1 MPELGTEQQPSLVD
15 LDLLAEVSELLT
27 VIDLDHVLERVIELT
42 ARSVEA
48 SKASLF
54 LHHEHSDEWQRLLI
68 TRDLDPQES
77 ARVVQSVLDTGL
89 AGWVMRE
96 RRGAIVYDT
105 ETDER
110 WHVFEDDTNAVRSA
124 ICLPLIQHGEVLAV
138 ITLVHPE
145 PEHFTEQHLRLLNIV
160 ANQAAVAI
168 RNAQLFHRMQ
178 AQQRQLEATL
188 HAIPDLLIVVDDE
201 GLILVAND
209 AAADFIGGVSRQELV
224 GRPLTSILHV
234 DSALSRLGDILTD
247 PSRTESTWTFEA
259 RSDRKRQDCV
269 VTASRWG
276 NQSGGA
282 GGHVIVMHDV
292 TTMRDLDRFKSEML
306 KMASHDL
313 RSPLALIV
321 GYCELIR
328 FDTEPA
334 SAQNEYL
341 DVITRSTRR
350 MSTLLDDLLKVEEI
364 RTSPAEM
371 QKPTDFGELVN
382 GVVDNLQMLAG
393 QKAQV
398 VTLDLR
404 LDGLPPI
411 TIDPVLIREAMDNL
425 TTNASKYTADG
436 GHIEVQSYYDNY
448 RLHFVVDDDG
458 VGISPDDLPR
468 IFEWGFR
475 AKRHVED
482 SVDGKGLGLSMVK
495 TVLERHGGE
504 VWVESQEGVGSRFGF
519 WLPR

>member
-1 MPELGTEQQPSLVD
+1 MPELGMERQPSLVD

-48 SKASLF
+48 STASLF

-110 WHVFEDDTNAVRSA
+110 WHVFEDDTNTVRSA
-124 ICLPLIQHGEVLAV
+124 ICLPLMQRGEVLAV

-145 PEHFTEQHLRLLNIV
+145 PNHFNEQHLRLLNIV

-168 RNAQLFHRMQ
+168 RNAQLFHHMQ

-201 GLILVAND
+201 GQILVAND
-209 AAADFIGGVSRQELV
+209 TAAEFVGGVTRQELV
-224 GRPLTSILHV
+224 GRPLTSILHI
-234 DSALSRLGDILTD
+234 DSALSRLGDIFTK
-247 PSRTESTWTFEA
+247 PSRADSTWTFEA

-269 VTASRWG
+269 VTVSRWE
-276 NQSGGA
+276 NLSGGA

-292 TTMRDLDRFKSEML
+292 TTLRDLDRFKSEML

-328 FDTEPA
+328 FDTEPD
-334 SAQNEYL
+334 STQNEYL

-364 RTSPAEM
+364 RTSPVEM
-371 QKPTDFGELVN
+371 QQPSDFDELVH
-382 GVVDNLQMLAG
+382 GVVDNLQMMAG
-393 QKAQV
+393 QKEQQV
-398 VTLDLR
+398 VVDVR
-404 LDGLPPI
+404 LDGLPPL
-411 TIDPVLIREAMDNL
+411 TVDPMLIREAMENL
-425 TTNASKYTADG
+425 TTNASKYTAEG
-436 GHIEVQSYYDNY
+436 GRIELQSYYDDY
-448 RLHFVVDDDG
+448 RAHFIVADNG
-458 VGISPDDLPR
+458 VGINAEDLPR

-475 AKRHVED
+475 AKRHIDD
-482 SVDGKGLGLSMVK
+482 SVEGKGLGLSLVK
-495 TVLERHGGE
+495 TVLERHGGD
-504 VWVESQEGVGSRFGF
+504 VWVESQEGAGSRFGF

>member
-1 MPELGTEQQPSLVD
+1 MPELGMEQQPSLVD

-27 VIDLDHVLERVIELT
+27 VTDLDHVLERVIALT

-110 WHVFEDDTNAVRSA
+110 WHIFEDDPNAVRSA
-124 ICLPLIQHGEVLAV
+124 LCLPLMQRGEVLAV

-145 PEHFTEQHLRLLNIV
+145 PNHFNEQHLRLLNIV

-178 AQQRQLEATL
+178 TQQRQLEATL
-188 HAIPDLLIVVDDE
+188 HAIPDLLLVVDDE
-201 GLILVAND
+201 GQILVAND
-209 AAADFIGGVSRQELV
+209 AAAEFVGGVTRQELV
-224 GRPLTSILHV
+224 GRSLSSILHI
-234 DSALSRLGDILTD
+234 DSVLSRLEDIFTN
-247 PSRTESTWTFEA
+247 PSRTGSTWSFEA

-269 VTASRWG
+269 VTVSPWE
-276 NQSGGA
+276 NLSGA

-328 FDTEPA
+328 FDTDPE
-334 SAQNEYL
+334 STQNEYL

-371 QKPTDFGELVN
+371 QQPTDFGELVS
-382 GVVDNLQMLAG
+382 GVVDNLRLMAAPKEQ
-393 QKAQV
+393 QV
-398 VTLDLR
+398 VVDIR
-404 LDGLPPI
+404 LDGLPPL
-411 TIDPVLIREAMDNL
+411 TMDPVLIREAMENL
-425 TTNASKYTADG
+425 TTNASKYTAEAG
-436 GHIEVQSYYDNY
+436 RIEVQSYYDDY
-448 RLHFVVDDDG
+448 RVHFIVTDNG

-475 AKRHVED
+475 SKRHIDD
-482 SVDGKGLGLSMVK
+482 SVDGKGLGLSLVK
-495 TVLERHGGE
+495 TVLERHGGD
-504 VWVESQEGVGSRFGF
+504 VWVESEEGVGSRFGF